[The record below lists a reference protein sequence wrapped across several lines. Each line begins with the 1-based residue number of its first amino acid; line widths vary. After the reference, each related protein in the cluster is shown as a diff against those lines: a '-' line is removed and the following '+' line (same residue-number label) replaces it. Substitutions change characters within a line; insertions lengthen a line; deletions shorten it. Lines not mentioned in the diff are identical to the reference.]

1 MWYFEI
7 TLDHILV
14 RRNISRREL
23 ARKTGI
29 RPATINDLCNNTAK
43 QLLFDNLAAICEELN
58 VDVSDIIV
66 LHKV

>member
-29 RPATINDLCNNTAK
+29 RPATINALCNNTAK